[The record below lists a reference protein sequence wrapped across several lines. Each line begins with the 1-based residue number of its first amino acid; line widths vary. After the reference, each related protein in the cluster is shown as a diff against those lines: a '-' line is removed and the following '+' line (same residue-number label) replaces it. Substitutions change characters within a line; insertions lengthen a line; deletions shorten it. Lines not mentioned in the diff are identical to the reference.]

1 MCWSTRRRESSMFER
16 ITQFGNPGFLWLLL
30 IIPALVAWHV
40 WRARRGVTAIRHASL
55 QLVDGLPAGWRVRM
69 RHIPFVLRMA
79 ALAFL
84 IVAFARPQ
92 TSARGENV
100 YREGIDITMALDIS
114 GSMLA
119 EDFRP
124 NRLEAAKNVAEDFIK
139 GRISDRIGLVIFAG
153 ESFTQ
158 CPLTTDY
165 DVLVDLLKR
174 VKMGNLRDGTAI
186 GEGIANAVNLMKT
199 SRAKSKVMIL
209 LTDGIN
215 NMGAIDPVTSAE
227 IARAYGIRIYAI
239 GVGTRGMAPYP
250 VQTPFGIQ
258 YQPMPVEIDEEM
270 LKQVSASTGGKYFRA
285 TGNQKLRDIYAEI
298 DKLEKT
304 KIEVQEFHRY
314 TELFYPYVL
323 SVLALIA
330 LEFLLS
336 GFVFRKIP

>member
-1 MCWSTRRRESSMFER
+1 MFEH
-16 ITQFGNPGFLWLLL
+16 ITQFANPGYLWLLL
-30 IIPALVAWHV
+30 GIPVLIAWQF
-40 WRARRGVTAIRHASL
+40 WRARKGVTAIRHASL
-55 QLVDGLPAGWRVRM
+55 QLVDDLPRGWRVRL
-69 RHIPFVLRMA
+69 RHVPFLLRMV
-79 ALAFL
+79 ALAML

-100 YREGIDITMALDIS
+100 FREGIDITMALDIS

-124 NRLEAAKNVAEDFIK
+124 NRLEAAKSVAVEFIK
-139 GRISDRIGLVIFAG
+139 GRVSDRIGLVIFAG

-165 DVLVDLLKR
+165 DVLLDLLKK

-186 GEGIANAVNLMKT
+186 GEGIANAVNRMKT
-199 SRAKSKVMIL
+199 SKAKSKVMIL
-209 LTDGIN
+209 LTDGVN
-215 NMGAIDPVTSAE
+215 NMGAIDPATAAE
-227 IARAYGIRIYAI
+227 IAKTFGIRIYCI

-258 YQPMPVEIDEEM
+258 YQPMPVEIDEDM
-270 LKQVSASTGGKYFRA
+270 LKQVSLSTGGQYFRA
-285 TGNQKLRDIYAEI
+285 TSNQKLRDIYTQI
-298 DKLEKT
+298 DAMERT

-323 SVLALIA
+323 SALGLIV